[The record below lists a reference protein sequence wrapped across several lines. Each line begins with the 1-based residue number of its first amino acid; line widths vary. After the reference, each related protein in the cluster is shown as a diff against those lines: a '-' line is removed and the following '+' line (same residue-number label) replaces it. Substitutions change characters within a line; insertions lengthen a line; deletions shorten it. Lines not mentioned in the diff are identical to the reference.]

1 MSGIDEEYKE
11 IEEQAQRAYAAVV
24 SPACQELVAI
34 KARLAE
40 RRAVLVKAVKSCPS
54 IYEGG
59 EGEEYALMKQV
70 CELDYI
76 LTGKWGKYHE

>member
-1 MSGIDEEYKE
+1 MPGIDEEYKE
-11 IEEQAQRAYAAVV
+11 IEEQAQRTYAAVV

-40 RRAVLVKAVKSCPS
+40 RRANLVKAIKSCKS

-59 EGEEYALMKQV
+59 DGEEYDWMQQV

-76 LTGKWGKYHE
+76 LTGKRGKYHE